1 MAGLIGQHI
10 AMNGNEILEIG
21 REAIIVMFKISLPL
35 MLITLVV
42 GLAVS
47 IFQTVT
53 QIQEQ
58 TLTFIPKL
66 IVIFIALYILF
77 PFIGSLLNDFTLQIA
92 DHMIHSS

>member
-1 MAGLIGQHI
+1 
-10 AMNGNEILEIG
+10 MNGNEILEIG
-21 REAIIVMFKISLPL
+21 REAVLVMFKISLPFL
-35 MLITLVV
+35 LITLIV

-66 IVIFIALYILF
+66 IVIFIALYLLF
-77 PFIGSLLNDFTLQIA
+77 PFIGSLLSDFTAQMA
-92 DHMIHSS
+92 DRMIHSG

>member
-1 MAGLIGQHI
+1 MDGS
-10 AMNGNEILEIG
+10 EILEIG
-21 REAIIVMFKISLPL
+21 RNAVLVMFKISLPL

-42 GLAVS
+42 GLTVS

-66 IVIFIALYILF
+66 IVIFVALYFMF
-77 PFIGSLLNDFTLQIA
+77 PFIGSLLNDFTVQIA
-92 DHMIHSS
+92 DHIIASG

>member
-1 MAGLIGQHI
+1 
-10 AMNGNEILEIG
+10 MNGTEILEIG
-21 REAIIVMFKISLPL
+21 REAILVMFKISLPL
-35 MLITLVV
+35 MLITLIV

-66 IVIFIALYILF
+66 IVVFIALYALF
-77 PFIGSLLNDFTLQIA
+77 PFIGTLLTDFTAEIA
-92 DHMIHSS
+92 DHMINSGKG